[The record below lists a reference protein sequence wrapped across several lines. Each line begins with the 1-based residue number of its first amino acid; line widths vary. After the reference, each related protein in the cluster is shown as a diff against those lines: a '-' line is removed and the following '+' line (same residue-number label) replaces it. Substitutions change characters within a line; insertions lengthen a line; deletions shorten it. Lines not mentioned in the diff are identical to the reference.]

1 MDLFYSDRGNS
12 HHLAAPPVI
21 MVGSN
26 HFALARAASL
36 IEGAGLRVA
45 DTVTV
50 SAAQERLGRQAAASA
65 IWIELDGQFDAAAE
79 QLLDEV
85 NRDVAAGH
93 YAAVVS
99 TTSALIDPVVARL
112 NERSIELIVDADDRQ
127 RAAAIAIAHALG
139 LGRGDA
145 LLFTVLCAS
154 ASYIAVPAAMRLS
167 VPEANPG
174 LYVTMAL
181 ALTFPF
187 NIIIGLPLYMTVIN
201 RIWS

>member
-1 MDLFYSDRGNS
+1 
-12 HHLAAPPVI
+12 

-26 HFALARAASL
+26 NFALARAASL

-127 RAAAIAIAHALG
+127 RAAAPIRHCRRQECGPAETIK
-139 LGRGDA
+139 RGSEPD
-145 LLFTVLCAS
+145 
-154 ASYIAVPAAMRLS
+154 R
-167 VPEANPG
+167 
-174 LYVTMAL
+174 
-181 ALTFPF
+181 F
-187 NIIIGLPLYMTVIN
+187 NAG
-201 RIWS
+201 